1 MSSQSY
7 LTDWSNTG
15 SIAADSQQP
24 TTETSILDQA
34 IEYAKKLK
42 EDRLREIP
50 SEERYPIH
58 WGRLRS
64 YNQSPRTLGELD
76 PGTHRPYARDDRAYP
91 NWEDHFV
98 EVVIL
103 DD

>member
-1 MSSQSY
+1 MSIQANLDEWGSEPSKDTKQS
-7 LTDWSNTG
+7 S
-15 SIAADSQQP
+15 
-24 TTETSILDQA
+24 
-34 IEYAKKLK
+34 KLPAQLQEEVEK
-42 EDRLREIP
+42 FKDARLREIP

-58 WGRLRS
+58 WGQLRS
-64 YNQSPRTLGELD
+64 YNQSPKTLGELD
-76 PGTHRPYARDDRAYP
+76 PGTHRPYARDDRADP